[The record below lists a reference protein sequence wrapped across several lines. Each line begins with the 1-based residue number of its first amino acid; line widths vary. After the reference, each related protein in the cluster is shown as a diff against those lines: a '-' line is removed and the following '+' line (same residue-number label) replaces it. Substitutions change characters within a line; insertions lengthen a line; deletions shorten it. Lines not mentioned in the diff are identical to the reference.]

1 MSVDLLQPPTDEAVA
16 KAASRFAEIVRARYG
31 TALRGV
37 FIFGSRARGGSR
49 PFSDVDLAI
58 VVDDAVD
65 TSRETFPLSGHAYDV
80 LVETGAEVQPWC
92 SMPTSG
98 SIPSGHRRPLS
109 CDLRRKTHGRC
120 GWRDDDHWEAVAKS
134 GRGNHP

>member
-1 MSVDLLQPPTDEAVA
+1 MSVDLMQPPNDEAVA

-37 FIFGSRARGGSR
+37 FIFGSRARGDSR

-80 LVETGAEVQPWC
+80 LVETGAEVQPWVFHADEWEHPER
-92 SMPTSG
+92 S
-98 SIPSGHRRPLS
+98 PSPALMRSAKEDAR
-109 CDLRRKTHGRC
+109 
-120 GWRDDDHWEAVAKS
+120 AVWVA
-134 GRGNHP
+134 R